1 MFTGFFRYDEVA
13 EVQKR
18 DVEVSDDHMV
28 IFLPRSKMDVLREGD
43 RVRIARTHLDTCPV
57 AALVLYME
65 EASVVHDGEY
75 LFRAIVTKRSGDVLR
90 KTNDPISYD
99 SVRRSFLG
107 VLRQVGIDSSRLGLH
122 SMRAGGATKAANAG
136 VADRVFQ
143 RHGRW
148 KSTKAKDGYV
158 VDDFN
163 KVLSVSKILTI

>member
-28 IFLPRSKMDVLREGD
+28 IFLPRSKVDVLREGD
-43 RVRIARTHLDTCPV
+43 RVRIARTYLDTCPV
-57 AALVLYME
+57 AALILYME
-65 EASVVHDGEY
+65 EARVVHDGEY

-136 VADRVFQ
+136 VPDRVFQ

-158 VDDFN
+158 VDDFD